1 MSKYSYFS
9 VDVGFYPTNVKLCF
23 TSKAFYQIIKDHNI
37 VLEQD
42 PKPLTLGTAE
52 THYFDNTK
60 EVVIAIV
67 FNLVECGDDPVYL
80 AGIVVHECNH
90 VVERIME
97 HVGEKR
103 EEMGEETRSYLL
115 QHLTQQVFKACS
127 LEVAKNARRKE
138 GRAKARA
145 KGQGAGGPV
154 LEVGSAG
161 DDGSA
166 GQVSV
171 PARTSA
177 PSRVEGS
184 AWSII
189 TKTKAN
195 DQGAVGAGDHG
206 LGTVI
211 G

>member
-1 MSKYSYFS
+1 MKPQYFH

-23 TSKAFYQIIKDHNI
+23 TPKAFYQMLKDHSI

-52 THYFDNTK
+52 THYFDSTK
-60 EVVIAIV
+60 EAVIAIV

-103 EEMGEETRSYLL
+103 EEMGEETRSYLM
-115 QHLTQQVFKACS
+115 QHLTQQIFKACS
-127 LEVAKNARRKE
+127 LEIAKNARRKE

-145 KGQGAGGPV
+145 KGQGARGPV
-154 LEVGSAG
+154 LEVGGAG
-161 DDGSA
+161 DDGGA

-177 PSRVEGS
+177 PSRVEGPQGYTLT
-184 AWSII
+184 A
-189 TKTKAN
+189 TATD
-195 DQGAVGAGDHG
+195 DQGAVGAGDNG